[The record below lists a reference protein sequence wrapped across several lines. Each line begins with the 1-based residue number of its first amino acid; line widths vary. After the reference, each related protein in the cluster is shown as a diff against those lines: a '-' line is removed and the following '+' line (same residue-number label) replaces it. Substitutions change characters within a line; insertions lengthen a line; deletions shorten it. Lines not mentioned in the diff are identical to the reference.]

1 MKITVGKLR
10 KLIREAIDVVNSET
24 GEVLT
29 VDNDKFPPEFEAQL
43 VNGALPN
50 KPFDD
55 LRKIVNPVL
64 DPDEA
69 LDALEDRAG
78 EILSGE
84 DDLGVAIDHAK
95 GLEMDMPKEWVAAQ
109 KSQRIKE
116 FYTDSL
122 RGDDENYF
130 RSKSDALARWLAER
144 MG

>member
-29 VDNDKFPPEFEAQL
+29 VDSLPPEFSGR
-43 VNGALPN
+43 VKNGELLNVDFRALE
-50 KPFDD
+50 KH
-55 LRKIVNPVL
+55 LQL
-64 DPDEA
+64 DPDKA
-69 LDALEDRAG
+69 LDALEVRAG

-116 FYTDSL
+116 FYMDSL

>member
-29 VDNDKFPPEFEAQL
+29 VDSLPSDFSGRVKNGELLNVDFEA
-43 VNGALPN
+43 
-50 KPFDD
+50 
-55 LRKIVNPVL
+55 LREKLQL
-64 DPDEA
+64 DPDDA
-69 LDALEDRAG
+69 LDALEARAG

-84 DDLGVAIDHAK
+84 DDLGVAIDNAR
-95 GLEMDMPKEWVAAQ
+95 GLEMDMPKEWAAAQ

-116 FYTDSL
+116 FYMDSL